1 MKTVTFYDSKNRL
14 ELSVSDAKTIC
25 LEIMGRD
32 DLTLNRGSTIALNK
46 DDIDELIHEL
56 LRLKKQL

>member
-25 LEIMGRD
+25 LEVLWKED
-32 DLTLNRGSTIALNK
+32 STLNAVSSITLNK